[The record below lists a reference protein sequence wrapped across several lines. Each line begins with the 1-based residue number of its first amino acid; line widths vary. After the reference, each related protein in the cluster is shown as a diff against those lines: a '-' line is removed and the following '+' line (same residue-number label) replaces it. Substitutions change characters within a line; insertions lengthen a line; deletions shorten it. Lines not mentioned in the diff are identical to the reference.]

1 MNSFLAC
8 ETLTALE
15 YFLESLNEFLDL
27 CEGLTDN
34 ETINISWYSYANIS
48 SSGNYIRA
56 KSLYYNEP
64 SFSDVSISMSEEE
77 SEDHNTAEGGACFG
91 KVLMLINIK
100 IIEKDLS
107 SDLALVQWYDFC
119 NSRQLYK
126 YDCPWLK
133 IINTY
138 NFVPIESIIELVQ
151 VVQRAERQ
159 NEYFV
164 NTFMF

>member
-1 MNSFLAC
+1 
-8 ETLTALE
+8 
-15 YFLESLNEFLDL
+15 
-27 CEGLTDN
+27 
-34 ETINISWYSYANIS
+34 
-48 SSGNYIRA
+48 
-56 KSLYYNEP
+56 
-64 SFSDVSISMSEEE
+64 
-77 SEDHNTAEGGACFG
+77 
-91 KVLMLINIK
+91 MLINVK

-107 SDLALVQWYDFC
+107 FDLALVQWYDFC

-126 YDCPWLK
+126 YDCLWLK